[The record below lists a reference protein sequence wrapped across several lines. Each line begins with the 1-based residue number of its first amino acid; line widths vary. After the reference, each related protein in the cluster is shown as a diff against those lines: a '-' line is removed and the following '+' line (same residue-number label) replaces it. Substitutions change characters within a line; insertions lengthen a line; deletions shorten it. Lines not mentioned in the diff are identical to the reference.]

1 MSIGPIELNGVIS
14 RTQDFSTI
22 KQHEDQKGQIDQNNF
37 QNQFHK
43 EINSKSTQVHH
54 ADDAE
59 NDEYR
64 YDAKE
69 KGNNEYDDSGKK
81 KREKKKKEEEGK
93 VLIKGQS
100 HFDIKI

>member
-1 MSIGPIELNGVIS
+1 MAIGPIELNGVIS
-14 RTQDFSTI
+14 RTQDVTTI
-22 KQHEDQKGQIDQNNF
+22 KQHEDQKSQIDQNNF

-43 EINSKSTQVHH
+43 EISNKSTQIQH
-54 ADDAE
+54 ADDSE
-59 NDEYR
+59 NNEYR

-69 KGNNEYDDSGKK
+69 KGNGEYDENGQK
-81 KREKKKKEEEGK
+81 KRQKKKKDEEGQ